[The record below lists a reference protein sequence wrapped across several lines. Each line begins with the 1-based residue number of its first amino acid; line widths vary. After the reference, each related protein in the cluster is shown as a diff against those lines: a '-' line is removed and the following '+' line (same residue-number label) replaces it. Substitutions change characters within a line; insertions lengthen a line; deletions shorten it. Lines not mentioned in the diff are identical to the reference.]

1 MATKQSEI
9 LDDMVQHLRTAGG
22 DSLLSVVLHGAE
34 ARGDHYES
42 VRDLYL
48 LIVLKDLELETLA
61 PLRNP
66 IKRWLK
72 KGNPMPRFFSPSLIA
87 DASDVFPIEFLDIAG
102 HHRLLH
108 GDDPFTNMDVS
119 TQHLRLQCERELRE
133 KLMRLQEAYVEVRGR
148 DSDLRRL
155 LAGSYLAFIDIFRGC
170 LRLHSEDVPAHADDV
185 VTAFC
190 KIAEL
195 DPAPFRAAE
204 QLAHGGR
211 PNHPID
217 EVFISYYTQLTN
229 AVRTI
234 DHFGGQD
241 S

>member
-1 MATKQSEI
+1 MATTQTEI

-22 DSLLSVVLHGAE
+22 DSLLSVILYGAE

-42 VRDLYL
+42 VQDLYL

-87 DASDVFPIEFLDIAG
+87 DASDVFSIEFLDIAG

-108 GDDPFTNMDVS
+108 GDDPFTDMDVS

-148 DSDLRRL
+148 DADLKRL
-155 LAGSYLAFIDIFRGC
+155 LAGSYLAFVDIFRGC
-170 LRLHSEDVPAHADDV
+170 LRLHAKEVPAHADDI

-190 KIAEL
+190 NIAEL

-204 QLAHGGR
+204 QLAHGTR
-211 PNHPID
+211 PDHPID
-217 EVFISYYTQLTN
+217 EVFASYYTQLTN
-229 AVRTI
+229 AVHAV
-234 DHFGGQD
+234 DNFGDQD